1 MSPVLALAQIA
12 ALAGAA
18 GGGLTDALVLGPK
31 WAGAPRL
38 RVAPVEAELDCTAAD
53 RDDACAFH
61 VRLRVTTRDAAPAH
75 GAFFAAGARDVVVE
89 VDGSPALPGVAA
101 PTELDRFE
109 EGFRGPSFV
118 APGDAD
124 PEEAIPFVVPPAAAG
139 ATERHEIVLRGRVR
153 LVALVRTLSERV
165 TSSEALVARHPL
177 FGVPAPRRAAGL
189 VVVAPVRGI
198 DAVRSPAGL
207 RHHGVVTARSP
218 TSWTL
223 EGRGDRACPLA
234 VTGLG
239 ACGAPDV
246 VERASADGRI
256 HVRYATPLGTH
267 LVLGVRAETPP
278 SPVAVTRGGPSL
290 AAGYA
295 FGMRDG
301 FRGRL
306 GYDAGLG
313 ASGAWIGSLGVE
325 SDLARRVEVV
335 PLVLFGSRARLLRPS
350 VGVGVG
356 APVSLLPDPGVS
368 GRLRLDVTWAGVGL
382 ETHVDVHAAP
392 AFGATVAALA
402 TGGL

>member
-12 ALAGAA
+12 ALAGAP
-18 GGGLTDALVLGPK
+18 GELTDALVLGPK
-31 WAGAPRL
+31 WADAPRL
-38 RVAPVEAELDCTAAD
+38 RVAPIEAELDCTATAT
-53 RDDACAFH
+53 DDVCTFH
-61 VRLRVTTRDAAPAH
+61 VRLHVTTREPKPAT
-75 GAFFAAGARDVVVE
+75 GAFFVGGARDVVVE
-89 VDGSPALPGVAA
+89 VDGSPALPDVATPA
-101 PTELDRFE
+101 DLERFE

-118 APGDAD
+118 APGEAD
-124 PEEAIPFVVPPAAAG
+124 PERAITFVVPAAPG
-139 ATERHEIVLRGRVR
+139 AAERHEIVLRGRVR
-153 LVALVRTLSERV
+153 LVALVRTLPERV

-177 FGVPAPRRAAGL
+177 LAVPAPRRAAGL

-207 RHHGVVTARSP
+207 RHQGIVTVRAP

-246 VERASADGRI
+246 VERASGDGRMQ
-256 HVRYATPLGTH
+256 VTYATPLGAH

-278 SPVAVTRGGPSL
+278 RPVVITNGGPTL

-313 ASGAWIGSLGVE
+313 ASGAWIGSFAVE
-325 SDLARRVEVV
+325 SDLTRRLDVV

-356 APVSLLPDPGVS
+356 APVSIVPDPGVS

-382 ETHVDVHAAP
+382 ETHVDVHALP
-392 AFGATVAALA
+392 SFGATVAALA
-402 TGGL
+402 TVGL